1 MRLLAVLVAIC
12 ALSQT
17 AIAQT
22 SECKSITDS
31 GTRLACYD
39 RIAATAASSAAA
51 KPALAPPPQA
61 DTAARVDSI
70 SAEDALMNARLKNTC
85 CPRLAVARPAF
96 KAPTNRKK
104 DGIFA
109 ILMNL
114 LESLPTVIGTAAV
127 APALLILWLVIAAG
141 ERPGPPARVWT
152 AFLLGAASI
161 SLLGIA
167 RA

>member
-1 MRLLAVLVAIC
+1 MSMPGAAFQPFPAQCGNCRCQAPREFAGDKLANPLILCDIATGARTLHGLIPLAEKGVEMRLLAVLVAIC

-70 SAEDALMNARLKNTC
+70 SAEDALMNARLKNIC
-85 CPRLAVARPAF
+85 RGC
-96 KAPTNRKK
+96 
-104 DGIFA
+104 
-109 ILMNL
+109 
-114 LESLPTVIGTAAV
+114 
-127 APALLILWLVIAAG
+127 
-141 ERPGPPARVWT
+141 
-152 AFLLGAASI
+152 
-161 SLLGIA
+161 
-167 RA
+167 

>member
-51 KPALAPPPQA
+51 KPAQA

-70 SAEDALMNARLKNTC
+70 SAEDALMNARLKNIC
-85 CPRLAVARPAF
+85 RGC
-96 KAPTNRKK
+96 
-104 DGIFA
+104 
-109 ILMNL
+109 
-114 LESLPTVIGTAAV
+114 
-127 APALLILWLVIAAG
+127 
-141 ERPGPPARVWT
+141 
-152 AFLLGAASI
+152 
-161 SLLGIA
+161 
-167 RA
+167 

>member
-1 MRLLAVLVAIC
+1 MPAVAVSSAEPTNERARGGFSAASAQCGNCRCQATREFAGDKLANPLILCDIATGARTLHGLIPLAEKGVEMRLLAVLVAIC

-70 SAEDALMNARLKNTC
+70 SAEDALMNARLKNIC
-85 CPRLAVARPAF
+85 RGC
-96 KAPTNRKK
+96 
-104 DGIFA
+104 
-109 ILMNL
+109 
-114 LESLPTVIGTAAV
+114 
-127 APALLILWLVIAAG
+127 
-141 ERPGPPARVWT
+141 
-152 AFLLGAASI
+152 
-161 SLLGIA
+161 
-167 RA
+167 

>member
-1 MRLLAVLVAIC
+1 MANPLILCDIATGARTLHGLIPLAEKGVEMRLLAVLVAIC

-51 KPALAPPPQA
+51 KPARRTAPPPQA

-70 SAEDALMNARLKNTC
+70 GAEDALMNARLKNIC
-85 CPRLAVARPAF
+85 RGC
-96 KAPTNRKK
+96 
-104 DGIFA
+104 
-109 ILMNL
+109 
-114 LESLPTVIGTAAV
+114 
-127 APALLILWLVIAAG
+127 
-141 ERPGPPARVWT
+141 
-152 AFLLGAASI
+152 
-161 SLLGIA
+161 
-167 RA
+167 